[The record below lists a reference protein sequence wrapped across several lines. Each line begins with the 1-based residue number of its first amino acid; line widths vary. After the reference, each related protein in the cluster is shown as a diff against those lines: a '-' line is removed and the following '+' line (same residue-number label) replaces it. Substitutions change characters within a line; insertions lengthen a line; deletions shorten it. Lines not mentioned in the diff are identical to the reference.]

1 MGRRRVT
8 ETIPETVSRLRKA
21 RETIKRARRELGQ
34 VHARIT
40 SHEYLEGLSS
50 RIFERNKLGLFP
62 KAQGHIIE
70 SDLRS
75 VALALGRARSR
86 RSREFFLQMLEG
98 ERDALRE
105 LAKLGRALGVDPRSL
120 TAEDP
125 LPGAFAYSAFV
136 AWLAS
141 QGSPAEF
148 AGAFLVNLPT
158 WGENCA
164 AMREALRDAYGISLE
179 ALAFFD
185 LFARPA
191 PAFEAAGLEV
201 LAEELGK
208 GGNPALVIRAARLL
222 QAYELLF
229 WDSLAAASKG

>member
-1 MGRRRVT
+1 M
-8 ETIPETVSRLRKA
+8 
-21 RETIKRARRELGQ
+21 
-34 VHARIT
+34 HARIT
-40 SHEYLEGLSS
+40 SHEYLEGLRSGS
-50 RIFERNKLGLFP
+50 FEREKLGLFP

-86 RSREFFLQMLEG
+86 RSREFLLQMLEG

-105 LAKLGRALGVDPRSL
+105 LAELARALGVGPGSL

-141 QGSPAEF
+141 QGSLAEF
-148 AGAFLVNLPT
+148 VGAFLVNLPT

-164 AMREALRDAYGISLE
+164 AMREALRNAYGISPK

-191 PAFEAAGLEV
+191 PAFEAKGLEV
-201 LAEELGK
+201 LAEELGNR
-208 GGNPALVIRAARLL
+208 GSSALVFRAARLL

-229 WDSLAAASKG
+229 WDSLLSASKDRARKGG